1 MVYHGPIYILL
12 RLIIESF
19 TADAEA
25 YYPGF
30 LRYLSRFMI
39 PFFK

>member
-30 LRYLSRFMI
+30 FKVFIEAYDY
-39 PFFK
+39 FF